1 MIGGMLKATGIIVD
15 GEVITSGDFFERLG
29 GYHANQGG
37 SHSPDVYLTWNT
49 VSVPLQIDNLI

>member
-1 MIGGMLKATGIIVD
+1 MD